1 MGFDMPPTA
10 IGDALFTKT
19 QQRVLSLLYGKPDKS
34 FYTNEIVRRA
44 DMGRGTISR
53 ELVRLVSAGLLV
65 VSRVGNQRHY
75 RANPDNPVYNELVGI
90 VRKTFGIAD
99 VIRAVLVPVDD
110 QIDWAFVYGSIAKG
124 EDTASSDIDLLVA
137 TESLAYADLMKV
149 LTSAEQ
155 LLDRPVNPS
164 IYTIEQIKNKLHDK
178 NAFLS
183 RLMEQPKLW
192 VKGSKDDIG
201 AIFDEYS
208 SGPDE
213 YCLERTVV
221 PVRLALYEGER
232 LISRPQAKSILNRV
246 ERFRYVILDFEGVD
260 TIGQA
265 FADEVFRVFANRHP
279 EIRVMAANESEQ
291 ISRMINRALS
301 AS

>member
-1 MGFDMPPTA
+1 MPSTT

-19 QQRVLSLLYGKPDKS
+19 QQRVLSLLYGKPDRS

-53 ELVRLVSAGLLV
+53 ELARLVSAGLLV
-65 VSRVGNQRHY
+65 ITRVGNQHHY
-75 RANPDNPVYNELVGI
+75 RANPDTPVYNELLGI

-99 VIRAVLVPVDD
+99 VIRAVLAPVDD

-124 EDTASSDIDLLVA
+124 EDAASSDIDLLVA

-149 LTSAEQ
+149 LTQAEQ

-164 IYTIEQIKNKLHDK
+164 IYTLEQIKNKVHDK

-183 RLMEQPKLW
+183 RVMEQPKLW

-201 AIFDEYS
+201 W
-208 SGPDE
+208 
-213 YCLERTVV
+213 T
-221 PVRLALYEGER
+221 
-232 LISRPQAKSILNRV
+232 
-246 ERFRYVILDFEGVD
+246 
-260 TIGQA
+260 GQ
-265 FADEVFRVFANRHP
+265 FSKN
-279 EIRVMAANESEQ
+279 
-291 ISRMINRALS
+291 
-301 AS
+301 